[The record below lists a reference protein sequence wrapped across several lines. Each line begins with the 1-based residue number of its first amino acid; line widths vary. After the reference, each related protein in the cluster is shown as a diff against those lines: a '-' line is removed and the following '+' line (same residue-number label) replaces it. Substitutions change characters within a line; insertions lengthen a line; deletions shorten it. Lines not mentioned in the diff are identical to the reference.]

1 MKTCSRC
8 EKQKEFSEFIK
19 DEKRKDGYMNQC
31 RPCRNEVSAKRYA
44 EKRNEIALMRLKQ
57 RSENRHVAREYTKAW
72 SEANPLKRSAA
83 RQAYRARKRGADGSH
98 SAQDIQQLLV
108 LQKGRCAMCGDDIR
122 KAFQVDHIQALSRG
136 GSNDR
141 LNLQLLCGGCNAS
154 KGPRDVIDVAQRMGR
169 LL

>member
-8 EKQKEFSEFIK
+8 GREKEFSEFIK

-31 RPCRNEVSAKRYA
+31 KPCRNEVSAQRYA
-44 EKRNEIALMRLKQ
+44 KKKDEIALKRLKQ
-57 RSENRHVAREYTKAW
+57 RSENRQVLRAYTKAW
-72 SEANPLKRSAA
+72 SLANPLKRSAS
-83 RQAYRARKRGADGSH
+83 RQAYRARKRGANGSH
-98 SAQDIQQLLV
+98 CAKDIEQLLQ

-136 GSNDR
+136 GTNDR
-141 LNLQLLCGGCNAS
+141 LNLQLLCGSCNAS
-154 KGPRDVIDVAQRMGR
+154 KGARDAIEVAQRMGR